1 MNRASRLKTSIATSN
16 AGLRDCQGRVAGGG
30 GGGGVEKTT
39 DNGEALWVGISNAD
53 MINTLCL
60 C

>member
-1 MNRASRLKTSIATSN
+1 MNRASRLKRSIATSN
-16 AGLRDCQGRVAGGG
+16 AGLRECQGRVAGGG
-30 GGGGVEKTT
+30 GGGEKTT

-53 MINTLCL
+53 MINTSCL